1 MSAAVGVLARQHAVK
16 QQRQLQARGLKLQ
29 SMSHREIIALAD
41 KYLADVSRR
50 LNESALS
57 LQVHARRGD
66 SITTGI
72 EDRDPIAV
80 IAWYP

>member
-1 MSAAVGVLARQHAVK
+1 
-16 QQRQLQARGLKLQ
+16 
-29 SMSHREIIALAD
+29 MSHREIIALAD

-50 LNESALS
+50 PNKSALS